1 MCRGDGRGT
10 DSICHSLVSSPLCP
24 LGVDILPGKYRCLCL
39 GLQLPQAAATLF
51 LSQMAV
57 LSSHPPLPRALQ
69 STPDASPHPA
79 SLFLPPS
86 ALSHQPTASCKDL
99 WGHRGLWAFPS
110 PLHATDEMGNC
121 PETPDSGHLAH
132 GHCSAMLPA
141 VGASVNKS
149 LLSHSQLFPPPA
161 TLSDGYSG

>member
-69 STPDASPHPA
+69 STPDASPRT
-79 SLFLPPS
+79 LPPS
-86 ALSHQPTASCKDL
+86 SCRPQHSLTSPQPLARISGVTGGC
-99 WGHRGLWAFPS
+99 GH
-110 PLHATDEMGNC
+110 
-121 PETPDSGHLAH
+121 
-132 GHCSAMLPA
+132 
-141 VGASVNKS
+141 
-149 LLSHSQLFPPPA
+149 FPPLCMPQMRWVTA
-161 TLSDGYSG
+161 LRPLTVGTWLTGIVLQCFLL